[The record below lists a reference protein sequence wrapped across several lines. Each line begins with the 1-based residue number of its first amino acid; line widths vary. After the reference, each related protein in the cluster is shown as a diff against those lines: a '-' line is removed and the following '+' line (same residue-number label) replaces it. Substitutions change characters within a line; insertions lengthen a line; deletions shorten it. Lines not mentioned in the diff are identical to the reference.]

1 MSNTPVKS
9 GKVENIL
16 EVNNLK
22 KYFVIKKSVFGK
34 PLAYLKAVDNVSFKV
49 KTGTTI
55 GIVGESGCGKTTLG
69 RTILKLYNSD
79 GGQIIFE
86 GEDKDNPQGNG

>member
-55 GIVGESGCGKTTLG
+55 GIVGESGCGKTTL
-69 RTILKLYNSD
+69 
-79 GGQIIFE
+79 
-86 GEDKDNPQGNG
+86 